1 MNYSD
6 YTLPGIA
13 AIALAIL
20 FPLYWVIVISSGVLD
35 SGISFYQSTIGF
47 AWSDLLFVFVGLLT
61 VYVYLCLKRLL
72 NQQYGFSGVNLP
84 LNILIAC
91 SAIYFFALAALD
103 LVMDVFGDG
112 LGLSVH
118 KFVIN
123 ANITISVGSLLVYG
137 VADILMGVLLLKNS
151 DNDSSIIKTLAIVA
165 IIQGIFEITIIFSPA
180 LIAIW
185 PLMLVVLA
193 ILFMHKP
200 DQLEV
205 I

>member
-1 MNYSD
+1 MNNSD

-20 FPLYWVIVISSGVLD
+20 FPLYWVIVISSGMLD
-35 SGISFYQSTIGF
+35 SRISFYQSTIGF

-137 VADILMGVLLLKNS
+137 IADILMGVLLLKNS
-151 DNDSSIIKTLAIVA
+151 DNDSSILKTLAIVA
-165 IIQGIFEITIIFSPA
+165 IIQGIIEITIIFSPA

>member
-1 MNYSD
+1 MNNSD
-6 YTLPGIA
+6 YTLAGIA

-20 FPLYWVIVISSGVLD
+20 FPLYWVIAISSGMFD
-35 SGISFYQSTIGF
+35 SGISFYQSVIGF

-84 LNILIAC
+84 LNILIVC

-123 ANITISVGSLLVYG
+123 ANITIGVGGLLVFG

-151 DNDSSIIKTLAIVA
+151 DNDSSILKTLAIVA
-165 IIQGIFEITIIFSPA
+165 IIQGIIEITIIFSLA

>member
-1 MNYSD
+1 MNNSD
-6 YTLPGIA
+6 YTLAGIA

-20 FPLYWVIVISSGVLD
+20 FPLYWVIAISSGMFD
-35 SGISFYQSTIGF
+35 SGISFYQSVIGF

-84 LNILIAC
+84 LNILIVC

-123 ANITISVGSLLVYG
+123 ANITIGVGGLLVFG

-151 DNDSSIIKTLAIVA
+151 DNDSSILKTLAIVA
-165 IIQGIFEITIIFSPA
+165 IIQGIIEITIIFSPA

>member
-1 MNYSD
+1 
-6 YTLPGIA
+6 
-13 AIALAIL
+13 
-20 FPLYWVIVISSGVLD
+20 
-35 SGISFYQSTIGF
+35 
-47 AWSDLLFVFVGLLT
+47 
-61 VYVYLCLKRLL
+61 
-72 NQQYGFSGVNLP
+72 
-84 LNILIAC
+84 LNILIVC

-123 ANITISVGSLLVYG
+123 ANITIGVGGLLVFG

-151 DNDSSIIKTLAIVA
+151 DNDSSILKTLAIVA
-165 IIQGIFEITIIFSPA
+165 IIQGIIEITIIFSPA